1 MCRSTSFVVMLLRC
15 HSGLTFVYVISLWET
30 CFHYTLFPLKSE
42 PIDSMK
48 WELDVFWFTCACKP
62 VRLMTRN
69 DDDMPT
75 ACTLFFVGT
84 ALFIIIFYY
93 FYWITCTL
101 FNLKDARD
109 SRKSVQQCVV
119 SPHTCR
125 NSVLS
130 NLLILDSIKV
140 KYGECISLSV

>member
-1 MCRSTSFVVMLLRC
+1 MSFIMMLLRC
-15 HSGLTFVYVISLWET
+15 HGSLTFVYVISLWET

-42 PIDSMK
+42 PIDSIK
-48 WELDVFWFTCACKP
+48 WELAVFWFTWACKP

-75 ACTLFFVGT
+75 GVHTFFVAT

-101 FNLKDARD
+101 FNLEDARD

-119 SPHTCR
+119 FSTYSTCQ

-130 NLLILDSIKV
+130 NQLILDSIKV
-140 KYGECISLSV
+140 KYGECISRSF